1 MAPNTS
7 DVDPFDGDRPSEPR
21 VSQYLDCLEVK
32 EKRARRGR
40 YVALGVG
47 ALLGGV
53 AYLTSIGVAPTEA
66 RDLVA
71 SAGALVAGL
80 TFAKP

>member
-1 MAPNTS
+1 M
-7 DVDPFDGDRPSEPR
+7 
-21 VSQYLDCLEVK
+21 K